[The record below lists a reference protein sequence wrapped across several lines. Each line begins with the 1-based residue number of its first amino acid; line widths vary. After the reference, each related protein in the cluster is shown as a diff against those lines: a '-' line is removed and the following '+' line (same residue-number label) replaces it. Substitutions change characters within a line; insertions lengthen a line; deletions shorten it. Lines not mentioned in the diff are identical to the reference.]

1 MSARARARVGVCVG
15 GCVLGT
21 RTLHVDHAAPDSQ
34 HFKSEDNLV
43 LAVAT
48 FAS

>member
-1 MSARARARVGVCVG
+1 MSVRARVGVCVG
-15 GCVLGT
+15 GCVLG
-21 RTLHVDHAAPDSQ
+21 TLHVDHAAPDSQ